1 MNHSIKH
8 ASEWQ
13 SLVDLA
19 KKNKLTADQAIFLLA
34 LREVENGS
42 AGTEFNVKSVQ
53 GTNLELQAKHAI
65 GSILKN
71 EKRWH
76 DYLRDKEWIDFL
88 DFFITKGGPY
98 GSGWRLV
105 QRDEW
110 IKDMKYYINKVTKE
124 MSDGFGRIDYMGK
137 QV

>member
-8 ASEWQ
+8 SNEWAY
-13 SLVDLA
+13 LVDLA

-53 GTNLELQAKHAI
+53 GTSLEKQALWAI

-88 DFFITKGGPY
+88 DFFISKGGPY

-105 QRDEW
+105 ERNMW
-110 IKDMKYYINKVTKE
+110 VKDMKNFIKLITKE
-124 MSDGFGRIDYMGK
+124 MSDGLGRIDYMGK
-137 QV
+137 